1 MSEKSIVVGITQGD
15 INGVSYEVII
25 KAFLESRMM
34 EICTPVVYGSSRA
47 VSYHRKL
54 IKNSGDFSFRQIQ
67 QAQQASNKGLNMIN
81 IVDDELKIEIGEST
95 SLAGKA
101 AVMSLI
107 HATEDIL
114 AKKIDVL
121 VTSPVNMKNI
131 QSESFSFPG
140 QTEFLAK
147 SCNTD
152 DYLMLMITDGLKIGM
167 LTTHHAASEVSQQLK
182 KEVIVKKIHILNK
195 SLEQD
200 FLITKPKIA
209 VLSLNP
215 TMGEN
220 GKFGEEEQQII
231 IPAIEEAFNQGVYVF
246 GAYSANDFFE
256 TGQHN
261 KFDAVLAMY
270 HDQAMA
276 PFQSLVC
283 EDAVNFTAGLPFVR
297 TSPAH
302 GTAYDIAGKDM
313 ASPDAFRKAIYLACD
328 IYRNR
333 QESTNNKQ

>member
-25 KAFLESRMM
+25 KTFLDTRMM

-54 IKNSGDFSFRQIQ
+54 VKNSGDFSSRLIKH
-67 QAQQASNKGLNMIN
+67 AEQASNKGLNMIN
-81 IVDDELKIEIGEST
+81 IVDDELKIEIGKPT
-95 SLAGKA
+95 PLAGKV
-101 AVMSLI
+101 AVLSLI
-107 HATEDIL
+107 KATEDIL

-121 VTSPVNMKNI
+121 VTSPVNKENI

-152 DYLMLMITDGLKIGM
+152 DYLMLMIVDGVRIGTV
-167 LTTHHAASEVSQQLK
+167 TTHYAVSEVSQQLK
-182 KEVIVKKIHILNK
+182 KDNIVKKIHILNK

-215 TMGEN
+215 HTGEN
-220 GKFGEEEQQII
+220 GRFGEEEQQII
-231 IPAIEEAFNQGVYVF
+231 IPAIEEAFNQGAYVF
-246 GAYSANDFFE
+246 GPYPADGFFG
-256 TGQHN
+256 TGQHT

-270 HDQAMA
+270 HDQAMI
-276 PFQSLVC
+276 PFKLLAYG
-283 EDAVNFTAGLPFVR
+283 EGVNFTAGLPFVR

-333 QESTNNKQ
+333 QESTNSKQ